1 MTESERAHLSEIAY
15 LLMCNFNKNFYD
27 EIDGL
32 GGVFVHF
39 HQADA
44 VGEEVHQ
51 EVEEDGHVVDLGGL
65 GDAAQGLECG
75 RDLLLDA
82 LLLAHLLEVLLVY
95 HPQEAL
101 LQRLQNLQNTA
112 QILKG

>member
-15 LLMCNFNKNFYD
+15 LFVRNFHKNFYD

-32 GGVFVHF
+32 GGVFVNF

-44 VGEEVHQ
+44 VGEEVH
-51 EVEEDGHVVDLGGL
+51 EKVEEDGHVVDLGGL
-65 GDAAQGLECG
+65 GNAAQGLERG
-75 RDLLLDA
+75 RDLLLDP

-95 HPQEAL
+95 HPQEPL
-101 LQRLQNLQNTA
+101 LQGLQDLQDTA
-112 QILKG
+112 RVLKG